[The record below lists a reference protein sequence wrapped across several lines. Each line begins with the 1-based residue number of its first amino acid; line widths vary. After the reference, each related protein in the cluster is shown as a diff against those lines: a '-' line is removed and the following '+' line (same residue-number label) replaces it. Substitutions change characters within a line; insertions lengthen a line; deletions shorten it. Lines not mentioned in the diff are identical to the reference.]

1 MAVTYHS
8 PVTRRRRLWVALS
21 VVALLSTG
29 CADDSRHEDSANTS
43 TGPDASTVRGGVAVV
58 NWVNDPTSLDPLRY
72 NSWAAYNVY
81 TLVYNT
87 LLRYDEQGQ
96 LHPELASALPIV
108 SDDGL
113 RYAIRIRENVK
124 WHDGRALTAKDVA
137 FTIRAIL
144 EPRNASMW
152 NSALSSVVAAE
163 ETDSST
169 LTLTLSHAY
178 TPLLGILAQ
187 IPIISSAYPYVPN
200 KTWVN
205 AMTGTGP
212 FKFVR
217 YEPGSKITLKRNDN
231 YFKDGLPHLDGIE
244 FQMVPDDVSR
254 VINVI
259 NGSAHVVPM
268 PPYDLLN
275 LLESRDVKVTV
286 TPGSAQMPIIFPSEK
301 GGRPTANVDFR
312 KAIAW
317 AIDRQQIINNVYHGN
332 AVPQSTLLASG
343 FPNWDPDVGNAYGTV
358 ADLGKARAALI
369 RSGVDPSRPV
379 TLICQDQFRIQ
390 QVATYIQANLKK
402 LGLNVK
408 ISQETAASY
417 LHRFASGDYDLILLN
432 LEVGQSSGFT
442 ENYVY
447 AALHSGEPS
456 NLSKFDDPVMD
467 DLLLKAVSGRTDPK
481 AAWRLVQQRD
491 LEMVPLIPIVTAR
504 YVEADSPKL
513 RNYTPSSLQ
522 NLRNLEEA
530 YLPP

>member
-1 MAVTYHS
+1 MTGHYHP
-8 PVTRRRRLWVALS
+8 PVKIWQRLWVALF
-21 VVALLSTG
+21 VVALLNTG
-29 CADDSRHEDSANTS
+29 CGEDTRDANTAITPTES
-43 TGPDASTVRGGVAVV
+43 TASPVRGGVAVV
-58 NWVNDPTSLDPLRY
+58 NWVADPTSLDPLRY

-96 LHPELASALPIV
+96 LHPELAQAIPIV
-108 SDDGL
+108 SEDGL
-113 RYAIRIRENVK
+113 RYTISIRDNVT
-124 WHDGRALTAKDVA
+124 WHDGRGLTAEDVA

-144 EPRNASMW
+144 EPKNASMW
-152 NSALSSVVAAE
+152 YGALSSVTTAKA
-163 ETDSST
+163 TDSST
-169 LTLTLSHAY
+169 VTLSLSHAY
-178 TPLLGILAQ
+178 APLLGILAQ

-212 FKFVR
+212 FKFVK

-231 YFKDGLPHLDGIE
+231 YFKAGLPYLDGVE
-244 FQMVPDDVSR
+244 FKIVPDDASR
-254 VINVI
+254 VINII
-259 NGSAHVVPM
+259 NGLAHIVPM
-268 PPYDLLN
+268 PSYDLLK
-275 LLESRDVKVTV
+275 LLESRGTQVTV
-286 TPGSAQMPIIFPSEK
+286 TPRSAQIPILFPSEQV
-301 GGRPTANVDFR
+301 GRPTANPDFR

-317 AIDRQQIINNVYHGN
+317 AIDRQQIITNVYHGN

-343 FPNWDPDVGNAYGTV
+343 FPNWDADLGNAYGTA
-358 ADLGKARAALI
+358 ADLGKARAALE
-369 RSGVDPSRPV
+369 RSGVDASRLV
-379 TLICQDQFRIQ
+379 TLICQDQFRILQ
-390 QVATYIQANLKK
+390 IATYIQASLKK
-402 LGLNVK
+402 LGLNVR

-456 NLSKFDDPVMD
+456 NLSKFNDPVMD
-467 DLLLKAVSGRTDPK
+467 DLLFNAVSGRTDPK
-481 AAWRLVQQRD
+481 AAWRLVQKRD

-504 YVEADSPKL
+504 YVEADSPKM

-522 NLRNLEEA
+522 NLRNLEAA
-530 YLPP
+530 YLQP